1 MAMTPKWRAITLL
14 VVAETLSLILWFT
27 SAAVL
32 PDMAREG
39 AISEARQAWL
49 SSGVQGGFV
58 VGALLIAIIGI
69 ADRLDPRKVLCAS
82 AFLGALANLALLAAP
97 LGSDLAIALRVF
109 TGAMMAGVYPIG
121 MKIAFGW
128 GLKDRGLLVGL
139 LIGGLTLGK
148 ATPYLL
154 AFASGTDWR
163 LAIIAASG
171 LATLGGLTGLLVGLG
186 PNHAR
191 ARSFD
196 PLSIRLAWTNKTIRR
211 AYGGYL
217 GHMWELYVFWGWIA
231 TASAA
236 SYAATLGQHDAESL
250 GKLTAFLA
258 VALGAPAC
266 VLAGRYAD
274 RIGKAEVTLIVL
286 LLSGAGALLTAISFG
301 GPVWLT
307 FVLAVLWGITVA
319 PDSAQ
324 FSAIVA
330 DNAPPEL
337 SGSLLTLQTALGFGL
352 TIITVQVA
360 PMLAAV
366 WSWPVV
372 LALLALGP
380 AFGIASMWPLRRKA
394 QTSRTSSM

>member
-1 MAMTPKWRAITLL
+1 MFASAKWRAITLL
-14 VVAETLSLILWFT
+14 VIAETATLILWFT

-58 VGALLIAIIGI
+58 LGALFIAITGI
-69 ADRLDPRKVLCAS
+69 ADRFDPRRVLFAS
-82 AFLGALANLALLAAP
+82 ALLGAAANLALLVAP
-97 LGSDLAIALRVF
+97 LGGDLAIALRVF
-109 TGAMMAGVYPIG
+109 TGAMMAGFYPIG

-128 GLKDRGLLVGL
+128 GLKDRGLLVGI

-148 ATPYLL
+148 ALPYLL
-154 AFASGTDWR
+154 AFGVDTNWR
-163 LAIIAASG
+163 VAIALSSAFALCGAVLG
-171 LATLGGLTGLLVGLG
+171 LFVGLG
-186 PNHAR
+186 PDHTR

-196 PLSIRLAWTNKTIRR
+196 PRSITLAWTNPYIRR

-217 GHMWELYVFWGWIA
+217 GHMWELYAFWGWIGA
-231 TASAA
+231 ASAA
-236 SYAATLGQHDAESL
+236 SYALTMSQHDAESL

-258 VALGAPAC
+258 IAIGAPAC
-266 VLAGRYAD
+266 VIAGRYAD
-274 RIGKAEVTLIVL
+274 RFGKAEITIIVMMA
-286 LLSGAGALLTAISFG
+286 SGTGAILTALSFG

-307 FVLAVLWGITVA
+307 MALAILWGVTVA

-352 TIITVQVA
+352 TIATVQLA
-360 PMLAAV
+360 PLAAHAFG
-366 WSWPVV
+366 WPAV
-372 LALLALGP
+372 LAALALGP
-380 AFGIASMWPLRRKA
+380 VVGLVSMWPLRRKRA
-394 QTSRTSSM
+394 